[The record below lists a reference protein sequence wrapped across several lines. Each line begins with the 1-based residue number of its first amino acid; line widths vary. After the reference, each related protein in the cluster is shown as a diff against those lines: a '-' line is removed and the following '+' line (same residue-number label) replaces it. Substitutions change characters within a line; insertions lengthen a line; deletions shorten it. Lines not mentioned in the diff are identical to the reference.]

1 MDWELAQAVK
11 YLLCKHEVLNPDF
24 QHLYK
29 KKKKRYEKL
38 IQIIMSQ
45 QGDPEVD

>member
-24 QHLYK
+24 QHLYQK
-29 KKKKRYEKL
+29 NRHDKM

>member
-11 YLLCKHEVLNPDF
+11 YLLCKHDVLNPDF

-29 KKKKRYEKL
+29 KMHEKM